1 MQKERFGDSLTYS
14 IDLEDPSILDYSI
27 PKLTIQPL
35 VENSIVHG
43 LEPKRGGGAV
53 RIGIWED
60 EDAIYIRITDDG
72 VGFDA
77 SQLTLDIHNNA
88 PAAGASHNHIAL
100 ANIARRIQLL
110 YGSKYGMK
118 IVSSPGNGTTITV
131 TVPAPVSYTHL
142 DVYKR
147 QPRQPDRETPHT
159 ACQTVYRRHTTRPKS
174 RARLRFSRCSL

>member
-1 MQKERFGDSLTYS
+1 MSNLAQLLRANITHKHEQTISFREELRYVRYYLELQKERFGDSLTYS
-14 IDLEDPSILDYSI
+14 IDLEDLSILDYSI

-53 RIGIWED
+53 RIGIWEE

-77 SQLTLDIHNNA
+77 SQLTLDIHSNT
-88 PAAGASHNHIAL
+88 PAGASHNHIAL
-100 ANIARRIQLL
+100 SNIARRIQLL
-110 YGSKYGMK
+110 YGSKYGME

-131 TVPAPVSYTHL
+131 TIPALP
-142 DVYKR
+142 
-147 QPRQPDRETPHT
+147 PH
-159 ACQTVYRRHTTRPKS
+159 AERKDDN
-174 RARLRFSRCSL
+174 A